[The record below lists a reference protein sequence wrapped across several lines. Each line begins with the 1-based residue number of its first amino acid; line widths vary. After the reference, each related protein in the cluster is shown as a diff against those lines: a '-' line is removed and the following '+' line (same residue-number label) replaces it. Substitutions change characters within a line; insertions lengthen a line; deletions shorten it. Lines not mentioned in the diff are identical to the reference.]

1 MHMRWRLLLCAIAA
15 LASAPVTSSAPRVP
29 APVPASSTAPV
40 PPAVP
45 VITIHDLGYG
55 ASYSM
60 AGSTARADFTFPL
73 PSYGMTAGELTL
85 VTNPSPSLRGNSLI
99 RVFADDALI
108 TTTSVTALRQNGNWT
123 LKLPAAR
130 HRYLRIRLESALFV
144 ENGGACND
152 ENATLWIAIDGRSA
166 LRYLP
171 APGLQSI
178 DDFFRLPGGRFV
190 LDADWH
196 SPATQAGAIAV
207 YAAARRAIGSDPA
220 ELAIGPVA
228 ATTATPR
235 IERHIVV
242 SADGKPLHREGD
254 TLYVDAGSAA
264 LQSLTREAS
273 RTARLAGSLAA
284 AVADLEQQSPRT
296 CGTNRLCL
304 QDLGLGD
311 QNVSGVGSL
320 VTSFGF
326 TLAQFG
332 GWPDNL
338 AFDLDAA
345 FDAVPTTTLERA
357 VLRVRLN
364 GALVHTEDI
373 RGQSTLH
380 TSIPLP
386 TPLVNVANR
395 LEVEFFYAPVSGN
408 CQGSPYAMAAQL
420 RRTSALTWG
429 GLGGTR
435 GRLGEVITAT
445 DGRVALELVDTTPA
459 LARTAARVLAA
470 IGVST
475 VFPID
480 AGRDH
485 RAGPGMLRFIV
496 GRNLSGVP
504 VHLTLARDVELVA
517 ASNGHRLLKASP
529 DRPLVALEYLPDH
542 DTLVLQASTSADDG
556 TVTTAFSDLVP
567 NGQWL
572 GAAGNTLVSNGD
584 ETLVL
589 DLTSGSLVVRPAGGP
604 PWYWAWIR
612 WLIFLAVAA
621 LVSYLLYI
629 LYVRLG
635 RRPPIPVR
643 PHAR

>member
-29 APVPASSTAPV
+29 APVPASSIAPV

-166 LRYLP
+166 LRYAP
-171 APGLQSI
+171 APGVQSI
-178 DDFFRLPGGRFV
+178 DDFFRLPGGRFL
-190 LDADWH
+190 LDADWQRQPPLKRRR
-196 SPATQAGAIAV
+196 SPFMRPRAVRLAAIRQSWRSGPWLPLLLRPASNATSSCRRMASRSIAK
-207 YAAARRAIGSDPA
+207 
-220 ELAIGPVA
+220 
-228 ATTATPR
+228 ATP
-235 IERHIVV
+235 
-242 SADGKPLHREGD
+242 
-254 TLYVDAGSAA
+254 YVDAGSAA

-345 FDAVPTTTLERA
+345 FDAVATTTLERA
-357 VLRVRLN
+357 MLRVRLN

-380 TSIPLP
+380 TSIPLA

-395 LEVEFFYAPVSGN
+395 LGTELTARSAIPPAP
-408 CQGSPYAMAAQL
+408 
-420 RRTSALTWG
+420 
-429 GLGGTR
+429 
-435 GRLGEVITAT
+435 
-445 DGRVALELVDTTPA
+445 
-459 LARTAARVLAA
+459 
-470 IGVST
+470 
-475 VFPID
+475 
-480 AGRDH
+480 
-485 RAGPGMLRFIV
+485 
-496 GRNLSGVP
+496 
-504 VHLTLARDVELVA
+504 
-517 ASNGHRLLKASP
+517 
-529 DRPLVALEYLPDH
+529 
-542 DTLVLQASTSADDG
+542 
-556 TVTTAFSDLVP
+556 
-567 NGQWL
+567 
-572 GAAGNTLVSNGD
+572 
-584 ETLVL
+584 
-589 DLTSGSLVVRPAGGP
+589 
-604 PWYWAWIR
+604 
-612 WLIFLAVAA
+612 
-621 LVSYLLYI
+621 
-629 LYVRLG
+629 
-635 RRPPIPVR
+635 
-643 PHAR
+643 